1 MLAAI
6 PYTTFPDIELGPIT
20 LRTFGIMVGIG
31 VVLGSW
37 IAARRNEVTAGI
49 SREDTYSLATKL
61 VIAGVIGA
69 RITFVLSNWDA
80 VDSPIDVIAVWEGG
94 LQFSGGFI
102 GAIIFG
108 LPWFRR
114 LDRLTRWR
122 VLDGFAYGLAIGL
135 AIGRIGCYAVG
146 EHFGRTTSFFLGVR
160 YDGGPTREGLEP
172 QFPTPADLQLNGVGT
187 VFHQTALYEF
197 IYLLALFGILAFV
210 LRRRPPVATAM
221 FIFCFVYGV
230 CRFWSD
236 SLRVND
242 KTVLGMTGAQ
252 YFALSLVLASVWIW
266 FVVRPRVGVLEREA
280 AASELAA
287 AADAG
292 EADPEPSPDHD
303 DAEGDEGADP
313 SADADA
319 DADSEADADADAEA
333 DADADA

>member
-1 MLAAI
+1 VLAAI
-6 PYTTFPDIELGPIT
+6 PYTTFPDIEIGPLT
-20 LRTFGIMVGIG
+20 LRTFGIMVGVG

-49 SREDTYSLATKL
+49 SREETYSLATKL
-61 VIAGVIGA
+61 VIAGIIGA
-69 RITFVLSNWDA
+69 RLTFVMSNWDT

-172 QFPTPADLQLNGVGT
+172 EFPTPADLQLDGVGT

-197 IYLLALFGILAFV
+197 IYLLVLFGILT
-210 LRRRPPVATAM
+210 LLIRRRPPVATAM
-221 FIFCFVYGV
+221 GVFCFVYGV

-266 FVVRPRVGVLEREA
+266 FVVRPRVGLLEI
-280 AASELAA
+280 A
-287 AADAG
+287 AADAAG
-292 EADPEPSPDHD
+292 AAVDGGAGGTPEPDGLDDDPD
-303 DAEGDEGADP
+303 GDPVTDPPAD
-313 SADADA
+313 
-319 DADSEADADADAEA
+319 EDAEA
-333 DADADA
+333 DAEA

>member
-6 PYTTFPDIELGPIT
+6 PYTTFPDIDLGPIT

-49 SREDTYSLATKL
+49 SREETYSLATKL

-69 RITFVLSNWDA
+69 RITFVLSNWEA
-80 VDSPIDVIAVWEGG
+80 VESPVDVIAVWEGG

-197 IYLLALFGILAFV
+197 IYLLALFGILTLV

-221 FIFCFVYGV
+221 GIFCFVYGA

-252 YFALSLVLASVWIW
+252 YFALSLVIASAWIW
-266 FVVRPRVGVLEREA
+266 FVVRPKVGQLEAAEA
-280 AASELAA
+280 AARADD
-287 AADAG
+287 DAG
-292 EADPEPSPDHD
+292 SAEP
-303 DAEGDEGADP
+303 
-313 SADADA
+313 
-319 DADSEADADADAEA
+319 DADAEYSRSESGARTA
-333 DADADA
+333 DRATATEPGSDGRERSERGAAPGDDA

>member
-1 MLAAI
+1 VLAAI
-6 PYTTFPDIELGPIT
+6 PYTTFPDIEIGPLT
-20 LRTFGIMVGIG
+20 LRTFGIMVGVG

-49 SREDTYSLATKL
+49 SREETYSLATKL
-61 VIAGVIGA
+61 VIAGIIGA
-69 RITFVLSNWDA
+69 RLTFVMSNWDT

-172 QFPTPADLQLNGVGT
+172 EFPTPADLQLDGVGT

-197 IYLLALFGILAFV
+197 IYLLVLFGILT
-210 LRRRPPVATAM
+210 LLIRRRPPVATAM
-221 FIFCFVYGV
+221 GVFCFVYGV

-266 FVVRPRVGVLEREA
+266 FVVRPRVGLLEI
-280 AASELAA
+280 A
-287 AADAG
+287 AADAASAAVDG
-292 EADPEPSPDHD
+292 GAGGTPEPDGLDDDPD
-303 DAEGDEGADP
+303 GDPVTDPPAD
-313 SADADA
+313 
-319 DADSEADADADAEA
+319 EDAEA
-333 DADADA
+333 DAEA

>member
-6 PYTTFPDIELGPIT
+6 PYTTFPDIEIGPIT

-31 VVLGSW
+31 VVLGAW

-49 SREDTYSLATKL
+49 SREETYSLATKL
-61 VIAGVIGA
+61 VIAGIVGA
-69 RITFVLSNWDA
+69 RLTFVLSNWDT
-80 VDSPIDVIAVWEGG
+80 VDSPVDIIAVWEGG

-172 QFPTPADLQLNGVGT
+172 EFPTPADLQLNGVGT

-197 IYLLALFGILAFV
+197 IYLLVLFGILTLV

-221 FIFCFVYGV
+221 GIFCFVYGV

-252 YFALSLVLASVWIW
+252 YFALSLVIASAWIW
-266 FVVRPRVGVLEREA
+266 FVVRPKVGL
-280 AASELAA
+280 LAA
-287 AADAG
+287 
-292 EADPEPSPDHD
+292 
-303 DAEGDEGADP
+303 
-313 SADADA
+313 
-319 DADSEADADADAEA
+319 AEA
-333 DADADA
+333 DAATADAAVEAGAETETETEPADAGADGSVSDEGDDASAEVEDGAR

>member
-1 MLAAI
+1 VLAAI
-6 PYTTFPDIELGPIT
+6 PYTTFPDIEIGPLT

-31 VVLGSW
+31 VVLGAW

-49 SREDTYSLATKL
+49 SREETYSLATKL
-61 VIAGVIGA
+61 VIAGIVGA
-69 RITFVLSNWDA
+69 RLTFVLSNWDT

-172 QFPTPADLQLNGVGT
+172 DFPTPADLQLNGVGT

-197 IYLLALFGILAFV
+197 IYLLVLFGILTFV

-221 FIFCFVYGV
+221 GIFCFVYGV

-252 YFALSLVLASVWIW
+252 YFALSLVVASAWIW
-266 FVVRPRVGVLEREA
+266 LVVRPKVAL
-280 AASELAA
+280 LAA
-287 AADAG
+287 AEG
-292 EADPEPSPDHD
+292 EAADDLAVETETDHETEPDEVDP
-303 DAEGDEGADP
+303 GG
-313 SADADA
+313 DADA
-319 DADSEADADADAEA
+319 DPDADGDEPDDEADDASAEVEDGA
-333 DADADA
+333 R

>member
-1 MLAAI
+1 VLAAI
-6 PYTTFPDIELGPIT
+6 PYTTFPDIEIGPLT
-20 LRTFGIMVGIG
+20 LRTFGIMVGVG

-61 VIAGVIGA
+61 VIAGIIGA
-69 RITFVLSNWDA
+69 RLTFVMSNWEA
-80 VDSPIDVIAVWEGG
+80 VESPIDVIAVWEGG

-146 EHFGRTTSFFLGVR
+146 EHFGRTTSFVLGVR

-172 QFPTPADLQLNGVGT
+172 QFPTPADLQLDGVGT

-197 IYLLALFGILAFV
+197 IYLLALFGILT
-210 LRRRPPVATAM
+210 LLIRRRPPVATAM
-221 FIFCFVYGV
+221 AIFCFVYGV

-252 YFALSLVLASVWIW
+252 YFALSLVLASVWVW
-266 FVVRPRVGVLEREA
+266 FVVRPRIGLLEIA
-280 AASELAA
+280 
-287 AADAG
+287 
-292 EADPEPSPDHD
+292 
-303 DAEGDEGADP
+303 
-313 SADADA
+313 
-319 DADSEADADADAEA
+319 EADAASAAVDGEVGGTPEPDGVDDDPDGDPVADPPADEDADAEA
-333 DADADA
+333 

>member
-1 MLAAI
+1 VLAAI
-6 PYTTFPDIELGPIT
+6 PYTTFPDIEIGPLT
-20 LRTFGIMVGIG
+20 LRTFGIMVGVG

-49 SREDTYSLATKL
+49 SREETYSLATKL
-61 VIAGVIGA
+61 VIAGIIGA
-69 RITFVLSNWDA
+69 RLTFVMSNWDT

-172 QFPTPADLQLNGVGT
+172 QFPTPADLQLDGVGT

-197 IYLLALFGILAFV
+197 IYLLVLFGILT
-210 LRRRPPVATAM
+210 LLIRRRPPVATAM
-221 FIFCFVYGV
+221 AVFCFVYGV

-266 FVVRPRVGVLEREA
+266 FVVRPRVGLLEI
-280 AASELAA
+280 A
-287 AADAG
+287 AADAAG
-292 EADPEPSPDHD
+292 AAVDGGAGGTPEPDGLDDDPD
-303 DAEGDEGADP
+303 GDPVTDPPAD
-313 SADADA
+313 
-319 DADSEADADADAEA
+319 EDAEA
-333 DADADA
+333 DAEA